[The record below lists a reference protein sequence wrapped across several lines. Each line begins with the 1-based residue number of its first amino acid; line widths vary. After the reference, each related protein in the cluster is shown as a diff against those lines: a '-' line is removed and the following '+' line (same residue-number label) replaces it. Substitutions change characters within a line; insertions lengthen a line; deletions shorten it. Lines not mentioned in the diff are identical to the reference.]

1 MKQLL
6 IACFFVLLLGITAC
20 TFMPGNNKTKGSG
33 VTKTEKRDVPQ
44 FASIEV
50 SCSGVINLT
59 SQEKKS
65 LEISGD
71 DNIVPLITTE
81 VKNNTLYIK
90 SIKDYDPQS
99 KLQINVSN
107 PNFEKLVFA
116 GAGEA
121 TLSKI
126 MNERLEVMVS
136 GAGEVKASGETKEA
150 AITLTGA
157 GMIDAKDLHA
167 IKTKVSS
174 TGVGS
179 IDVYAAEQ
187 LDANATG
194 VGDINYYGN
203 PKYVNKQATGLG
215 HIAPK

>member
-6 IACFFVLLLGITAC
+6 AACIFALLFCITGC
-20 TFMPGNNKTKGSG
+20 TSMPGINKVKGSG
-33 VTKTEKRDVPQ
+33 VKKTEKRDVGQ
-44 FASIEV
+44 FASVEMD
-50 SCSGVINLT
+50 CPGVINLT
-59 SQEKKS
+59 AQERPGF
-65 LEISGD
+65 EISGD

-90 SIKDYDPQS
+90 STKDYDPQG

-107 PNFEKLVFA
+107 PDFERFVFS

-126 MNERLEVMVS
+126 MNERLEVKVS

-150 AITLTGA
+150 DISLTGA
-157 GMIDAKDLHA
+157 GTIDAKDLHS

-203 PKYVNKQATGLG
+203 PKLVNKQASGMG
-215 HIAPK
+215 HIAPR